1 VVSKKGED
9 TAMKSHKEEAEM
21 VVTGKDLESF
31 SVIQK
36 MGDRTIDHP
45 VEKIGAAREE
55 KEGSVVEE
63 VIEMVVVREAEDHK
77 IEKIKK

>member
-1 VVSKKGED
+1 
-9 TAMKSHKEEAEM
+9 MKSHKEEAEM
-21 VVTGKDLESF
+21 VVTGKDLESS
-31 SVIQK
+31 SVVQK
-36 MGDRTIDHP
+36 MAIDHP

-63 VIEMVVVREAEDHK
+63 MVVVREAEDHK

>member
-1 VVSKKGED
+1 
-9 TAMKSHKEEAEM
+9 MKSHKEEAEM
-21 VVTGKDLESF
+21 VVTGKDLESS

-45 VEKIGAAREE
+45 VEKIGAVREE
-55 KEGSVVEE
+55 KEGSVVE
-63 VIEMVVVREAEDHK
+63 EMVVVREAEDHK

>member
-1 VVSKKGED
+1 
-9 TAMKSHKEEAEM
+9 MKSHKEEAEM
-21 VVTGKDLESF
+21 VVTVKDLESS
-31 SVIQK
+31 SVVQK